1 MMKFRNVLLCAALG
15 MAVQTISADDL
26 TPAFR
31 NFAPKPPM
39 GWNSWDCYAS
49 SVKEKQV
56 YSNANYM
63 AQKLLKY
70 GWNYVIIDIRW
81 YTDDTGRWYNQTN
94 PKYTIDAYGRY
105 LPDEGRFP
113 SAANGVGFKAIGD
126 SLHRL
131 GLKYG
136 IHIMRGVPKL
146 AVTRKL
152 PIKGTGYT
160 CDQIYKT
167 DSLCTWLNDNYGVDC
182 TKAGAQDY
190 YNSLMDLYASW
201 GVDFIKI
208 DDLSRPYHDGE
219 VELIRRAIDQTG
231 RPMVMSISPG
241 ATPLDKWQSVQ
252 NHANMW
258 RMMDDLWD
266 KWSDVLK
273 EFELCKNWNQYRRAG
288 NYPDCDM
295 LPLGKLELTSSSP
308 RWTNLTK
315 SEQVTMMSLWSIFKS
330 PLFFSGD
337 LTYND
342 AFTDSLLTNEE
353 VLHIDQNSVNNREV
367 SNDGTRVVWTADD
380 PTSKSKYAALFNTGS
395 SDKWIRANEALY
407 STETI
412 TKLTTGFGQQVDTD
426 IPAGSKVLALI
437 VDDSGDNYNYDHGDW
452 VNPTVT
458 LADGTVKDLTA
469 ADVVRTE
476 TDGSYFKYVRYN
488 TNLDNGTLKIDG
500 KAYTKGFSCNANA
513 MVLYRLPEGATHFS
527 GYCGID
533 DTGRLQSGSTSS
545 IKFMVFNEDPTARDV
560 CNPAYAAANSGLVS
574 RTFQQEGVNLEA
586 DITGARNLYL
596 VVTNA
601 GDNFNYDHA
610 DWINPTLV
618 DADGNETQLTTIQYT
633 SSKTDWQNISLYNK
647 NVDGG
652 TLNVNGT
659 NYTNGIGTNSNSV
672 ITYDLPANH
681 KWVKFKT
688 FAGYDYA
695 MKSAANGVTM
705 EFQVYTTSPMGSDS
719 ITVPL
724 KLSDIGIAADAE
736 CELYDIWSG
745 KSLGTVSGSISPS
758 VANHG
763 ARLLRI
769 TPTGN
774 TTAIHAIQQS
784 AGSQGKTSSSHLS
797 DGVYSLRGARVSAD
811 LSSAP
816 TGLYIVNKNH
826 QSLKVMNR

>member
-1 MMKFRNVLLCAALG
+1 MTTIKKVLVCAALSLATSA
-15 MAVQTISADDL
+15 MATDGL
-26 TPAFR
+26 TPTFR
-31 NFAPKPPM
+31 NFAPTPPM

-56 YSNANYM
+56 YANANYM

-94 PKYTIDAYGRY
+94 PKYTIDQYGRY
-105 LPDEGRFP
+105 MPDEGRFP
-113 SAANGVGFKAIGD
+113 SAKDGIGFKAIGD
-126 SLHRL
+126 SLHQL

-136 IHIMRGVPKL
+136 IHIMRGVPQK
-146 AVTRKL
+146 AVSQKL
-152 PIKGTGYT
+152 PIKGTAYT
-160 CDQIYKT
+160 CNQIYKT

-182 TKAGAQDY
+182 TKPGAQEY

-252 NHANMW
+252 EHTNMW

-273 EFELCKNWNQYRRAG
+273 EFELCKNWNPYRQEG

-315 SEQVTMMSLWSIFKS
+315 DEQITMMSLWSIFKS

-342 AFTDSLLTNEE
+342 EWTDNLLTNEE
-353 VLHIDQNSVNNREV
+353 VIHIDQHSTNNREV
-367 SNDGTRVVWTADD
+367 SNDGTRIVWTADD
-380 PTSKSKYAALFNTGS
+380 ATSTAKYAALFNIGS

-407 STETI
+407 TTETI
-412 TKLTTGFGQQVDTD
+412 TKLTSGYGQQVDVD

-437 VDDSGDNYNYDHGDW
+437 VDDSGDNYSYDHGDW

-458 LADGTVKDLTA
+458 LSDGTVKDLTLS
-469 ADVVRTE
+469 DVVRTE
-476 TDGSYFKYVRYN
+476 TDDSFFKYIRYN
-488 TNLDNGTLKIDG
+488 TNIDNGTLKIDG
-500 KAYTKGFSCNANA
+500 KAYSKGFSCNANA
-513 MVLYRLPEGATHFS
+513 MVLYRLPANATHFS

-560 CNPAYAAANSGLVS
+560 CNPAYALANSGLIT
-574 RTFQQEGVNLEA
+574 RTFQQAGVNLEA
-586 DITGARNLYL
+586 DITGAKNLYL

-601 GDNFNYDHA
+601 GDNYNYDHA
-610 DWINPTLV
+610 NWINPTLI
-618 DADGNETQLTTIQYT
+618 DADGHETALTTLKYT
-633 SSKTDWQNISLYNK
+633 NSKTDWQNISNYNK

-681 KWVKFKT
+681 NWVKFKS
-688 FAGYDYA
+688 FVGYDYA
-695 MKSAANGVTM
+695 MKGASDGVTM
-705 EFQVYTTSPMGSDS
+705 EFQVYTTNPMGADS
-719 ITVPL
+719 IAVPL
-724 KLSDIGIAADAE
+724 NLENIGIAKNAE
-736 CELYDIWSG
+736 CEVYDIWN
-745 KSLGTVSGSISPS
+745 KQSLGTVSGSISPK

-763 ARLLRI
+763 ASLLKL
-769 TPTGN
+769 TPTGG
-774 TTAIHAIQQS
+774 TTKIDVIQPTNESHA
-784 AGSQGKTSSSHLS
+784 KMHKNKLV
-797 DGVYSLRGARVSAD
+797 DGVYNLKGARIATD
-811 LSSAP
+811 LTTAP
-816 TGLYIVNKNH
+816 EGLYIINKDNE
-826 QSLKVMNR
+826 SKKVINK